1 MGENLAKSS
10 SFLLFAAFMHAFEM
24 ELPVGVETPDGVGL
38 DGITISPK
46 PFKALLKPRYS

>member
-10 SFLLFAAFMHAFEM
+10 SFLLFASFMHAFEM
-24 ELPVGVETPDGVGL
+24 EVPVDVESPDDMGL

-46 PFKALLKPRYS
+46 PFKALLKPRY